1 MTNPLQHLG
10 IAMDNIARCV
20 YRHLLGVRI
29 PAASIRLADIKADRQ
44 FILTRLETACADVAY
59 WRGELERTEEMIE
72 PDQPWPRCAASA
84 GWTTAAQAPAAPEP
98 PTEQETDMETLPENR
113 QPKHAAGDLVK
124 IPRLAKSGKV
134 IMTRLTDYGVIR
146 VLVDIP
152 EGLAIKRQW
161 FDEDDLA

>member
-1 MTNPLQHLG
+1 
-10 IAMDNIARCV
+10 
-20 YRHLLGVRI
+20 
-29 PAASIRLADIKADRQ
+29 
-44 FILTRLETACADVAY
+44 
-59 WRGELERTEEMIE
+59 
-72 PDQPWPRCAASA
+72 
-84 GWTTAAQAPAAPEP
+84 
-98 PTEQETDMETLPENR
+98 METLPENR

-152 EGLAIKRQW
+152 EGLAINRQW